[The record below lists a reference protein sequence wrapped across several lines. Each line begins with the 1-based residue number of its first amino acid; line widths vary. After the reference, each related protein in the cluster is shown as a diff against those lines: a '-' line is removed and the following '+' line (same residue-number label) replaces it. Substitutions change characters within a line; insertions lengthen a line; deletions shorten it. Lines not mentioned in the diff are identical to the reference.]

1 MATMVDVARLAG
13 VSVKT
18 VSNVLNG
25 YPYIRAA
32 TRERVLEAIGELGYE
47 VNVTARS
54 LRSGRTGM
62 IGLAVPELGQPYFGE
77 LADEILAA
85 ARRHRIEVLI
95 EPTGFTREGELAAL
109 RAPRRGLVDG
119 LLFSPA
125 ALDQGDAALVQEVTY
140 PLVLLGE
147 QIFSEHVDHV
157 TMRNVEGAR
166 AATELLLGHGR
177 RRIAVIGMLHAA
189 TAGAAALRF
198 EGYRAALASKGLE
211 VDERLLGWADD
222 GWHRANGARA
232 MAAVLDSGTTVD
244 GVVAFNDALAI
255 GAMFEIQVRGL
266 SIPGDV
272 AVVGFD
278 DIEDARYS
286 MPSLTTVDPGRRE
299 IADVAVELL
308 CRRVAER
315 SGRPSGT
322 RRADEDGAVLHHAG
336 MRIVERESTPH
347 RGA

>member
-25 YPYIRAA
+25 YPYIRET
-32 TRERVLEAIGELGYE
+32 TRSRVLAAIDELGYE
-47 VNVTARS
+47 LNVTARS

-62 IGLAVPELGQPYFGE
+62 IGLAVPELGQPYFGQ
-77 LADEILAA
+77 LADEVLAA
-85 ARRHRIEVLI
+85 ARRHGVQVLI

-109 RAPRRGLVDG
+109 REPRRGLIDG
-119 LLFSPA
+119 LVFSPA
-125 ALDQGDAALVQEVTY
+125 ALEQGDASLLGEVGY

-147 QIFSEHVDHV
+147 QIFSPHVDHV

-166 AATELLLGHGR
+166 AATDLLLDAGR
-177 RRIAVIGMLHAA
+177 RRIAAVGMLHAE
-189 TAGAAALRF
+189 TAGSAALRF
-198 EGYRAALASKGLE
+198 SGYREALAARGLE
-211 VDERLLGWADD
+211 LDERLLGWADD

-232 MAAVLDSGTTVD
+232 MAAVLDSGVPVD

-255 GAMFEIQVRGL
+255 GAMFELQVRGL
-266 SIPGDV
+266 SIPRDV

-286 MPSLTTVDPGRRE
+286 VPSLTTVDPGRRE

-308 CRRVAER
+308 VRRVQER
-315 SGRPSGT
+315 LNPP
-322 RRADEDGAVLHHAG
+322 DEPAPPVLHLADL
-336 MRIVERESTPH
+336 RVVERESTP
-347 RGA
+347 RR